1 MQTFTTNFLVRKFS
15 VKEVSADYLANRPK
29 ICGNCPF
36 DEDFLTRKLG
46 KKNCI
51 LRCDSTNLFL
61 TNVLIADEYSGPFQT
76 SERKLF
82 LQKSSTTT
90 SC

>member
-1 MQTFTTNFLVRKFS
+1 MQTFATNLLVTKFP
-15 VKEVSADYLANRPK
+15 VKEVSADYLASHPK

-51 LRCDSTNLFL
+51 LRSNS
-61 TNVLIADEYSGPFQT
+61 I
-76 SERKLF
+76 
-82 LQKSSTTT
+82 
-90 SC
+90 

>member
-1 MQTFTTNFLVRKFS
+1 MQTFTTNLLVRKFS
-15 VKEVSADYLANRPK
+15 VKEVSADCLAHLRK

-51 LRCDSTNLFL
+51 FRCDSN
-61 TNVLIADEYSGPFQT
+61 
-76 SERKLF
+76 
-82 LQKSSTTT
+82 
-90 SC
+90 

>member
-1 MQTFTTNFLVRKFS
+1 MQTFTTNLLVRKFS

-51 LRCDSTNLFL
+51 LRCDST
-61 TNVLIADEYSGPFQT
+61 
-76 SERKLF
+76 
-82 LQKSSTTT
+82 
-90 SC
+90 